1 MNISE
6 KIKELR
12 SQKGLSVR
20 AFAEKIGVS
29 KSALSRWENGTSK
42 PDVEKVQIL
51 ADIANVSLL
60 QFIGEEEKE
69 DVRECLNCGEL
80 TGPSFSFCPS
90 CGEELFKINYDQ
102 CELILLHYFQ
112 INKLIFDAEDN
123 ALHPFIDLTK
133 RKKGTSSS
141 YVTNKEEVKALKF
154 AESYEEVK
162 RLEDLRNKVGNIIND
177 LDSIELKV
185 IRSIYCTGNMYTHS
199 YVEVYKTTGIDYK
212 LIKEIDLKVKKLVGK
227 YLRH

>member
-1 MNISE
+1 M
-6 KIKELR
+6 
-12 SQKGLSVR
+12 
-20 AFAEKIGVS
+20 
-29 KSALSRWENGTSK
+29 
-42 PDVEKVQIL
+42 L

-80 TGPSFSFCPS
+80 TGPSFSFCPN
-90 CGEELFKINYDQ
+90 CGEELFKINYDH

-112 INKLIFDAEDN
+112 INKLIFDAEDS

-133 RKKGTSSS
+133 RKKGTSSN

-154 AESYEEVK
+154 AESYGEVK
-162 RLEDLRNKVGNIIND
+162 RLEALRDKVGNIIND

-185 IRSIYCTGNMYTHS
+185 IRSILS
-199 YVEVYKTTGIDYK
+199 
-212 LIKEIDLKVKKLVGK
+212 
-227 YLRH
+227 